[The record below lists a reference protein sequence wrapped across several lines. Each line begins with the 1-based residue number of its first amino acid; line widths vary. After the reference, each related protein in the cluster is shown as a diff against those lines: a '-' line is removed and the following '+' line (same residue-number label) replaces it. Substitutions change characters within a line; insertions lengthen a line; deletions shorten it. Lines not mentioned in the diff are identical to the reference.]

1 MEDLSRE
8 LQQVMTDL
16 VTTTSD
22 ATGWLQ
28 ILKQEDIAWTEVDL
42 AHLLVCLPDELV
54 AELLR
59 ALRPEVSFADY
70 SNSHKCL
77 YALCCFQ

>member
-42 AHLLVCLPDELV
+42 ARLLVCLPDELV
-54 AELLR
+54 TELFR
-59 ALRPEVSFADY
+59 ALRPEVSFA
-70 SNSHKCL
+70 N
-77 YALCCFQ
+77 